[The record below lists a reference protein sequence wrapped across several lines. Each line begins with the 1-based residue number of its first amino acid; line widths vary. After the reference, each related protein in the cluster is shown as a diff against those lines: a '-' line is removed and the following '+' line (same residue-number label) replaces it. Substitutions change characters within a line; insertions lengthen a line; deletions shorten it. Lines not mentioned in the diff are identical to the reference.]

1 MIREN
6 ATKILILLSFENLTL
21 YKISKYLAKF
31 NGPQSNGTISPI
43 LKNLVSEGYIKFSRL
58 GPRKVYSLTEKGKQ
72 YVSTLQ
78 SLNEVLREKIFSDS
92 IAEKFLYLDLF
103 SNLEDGNILRDT
115 LESISGELLA
125 ILWLAFT
132 FKKDGH
138 EGKLS
143 ELTRKLSAV
152 REELL
157 QYQ

>member
-1 MIREN
+1 
-6 ATKILILLSFENLTL
+6 
-21 YKISKYLAKF
+21 
-31 NGPQSNGTISPI
+31 
-43 LKNLVSEGYIKFSRL
+43 
-58 GPRKVYSLTEKGKQ
+58 
-72 YVSTLQ
+72 
-78 SLNEVLREKIFSDS
+78 LREKIFSDS

>member
-1 MIREN
+1 MIRQN

-21 YKISKYLAKF
+21 YKVSKYLAKF

-43 LKNLVSEGYIKFSRL
+43 LKNLVSEKYIKFSRL

-103 SNLEDGNILRDT
+103 SNLEDGNILRDA

-138 EGKLS
+138 EEKLS
-143 ELTRKLSAV
+143 ELTQKLSVV

-157 QYQ
+157 QYH

>member
-21 YKISKYLAKF
+21 YKVSKYLAKF

-43 LKNLVSEGYIKFSRL
+43 LKNLVSEKYIKFSRL

-138 EGKLS
+138 EEKLS
-143 ELTRKLSAV
+143 ELTQKLSVV

-157 QYQ
+157 QYH